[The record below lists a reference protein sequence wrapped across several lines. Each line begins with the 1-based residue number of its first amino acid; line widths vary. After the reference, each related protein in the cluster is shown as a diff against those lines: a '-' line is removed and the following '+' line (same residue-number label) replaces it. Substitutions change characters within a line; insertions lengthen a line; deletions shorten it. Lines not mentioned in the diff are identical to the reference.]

1 MDALRFN
8 PRVDDV
14 LPADLAALIPED
26 APELVGV
33 GWVSEWL
40 GLTPPTIV
48 GAIKAGRLPYLSIPG
63 GKDKVAAYA
72 VRPVDA
78 ARLWGRK
85 ILNRRAKET
94 SD

>member
-1 MDALRFN
+1 MDAADIIS
-8 PRVDDV
+8 RVDDV
-14 LPADLAALIPED
+14 LPDDLAALIPDD

-40 GLTPPTIV
+40 GLAPPTIV
-48 GAIKAGRLPYLSIPG
+48 GAIKTGRLPFISIPG

-72 VRPVDA
+72 VRPRDA

-85 ILNRRAKET
+85 VLTRRAKE
-94 SD
+94 SAD

>member
-1 MDALRFN
+1 MDACQFTA
-8 PRVDDV
+8 RVDDA

-40 GLTPPTIV
+40 GLSSPTIV
-48 GAIKAGRLPYLSIPG
+48 GAIKAGRLPYISIPG

-72 VRPVDA
+72 VRPRDA

-85 ILNRRAKET
+85 VINRRAKET
-94 SD
+94 TD